1 MFRNFYYCFQ
11 FLLLAGLFIPCS
23 VFSQKNVELVA
34 NLPYPNMGSPIILN
48 DVWGYVDEQGT
59 EYALVGTFTGVSI
72 VSLLD
77 PANPEELFFVPGI
90 NSIWRDI
97 KTYQSIAYVSN
108 ESGNGIQL
116 IDLSNLPAEIS
127 FKDTVISGV
136 NTIHNLYQDEGFL
149 YAVGLNTLGGGM
161 MILDLR
167 QDPWNPEFAGSYT
180 NQYVHDVYVRN
191 KLAYTAEIFS
201 GQLSVVDVSDPVN
214 TSILGTKRYGNAVT
228 HNTWLNDSSNVC
240 FTTDERSR
248 AFVIAWDVS
257 DPENIEELDRIRSSL
272 SRGRATPHNVHVLND
287 FLVTSY
293 YKDGVQI
300 VDANR
305 PQNLVEVGYYDTF
318 PDSLEGTDGCWGSYP
333 FLPSGLILASDIK
346 EGLFIL
352 QPDYQRAAY
361 FEGKIL
367 DAVSLQPLQDAQIE
381 ILGLHALISTNV
393 LGEFATGFISHETT
407 DVVISRNG
415 YLPDTVGVT
424 FQQGEVTRLDIQLEP
439 NQVATFDLQV
449 VDDITEEPIDSVQ
462 LLFRGVNLGLEYEL
476 LSSDNTTLR
485 NTFADDTY
493 ELIAGKWGYQTTS
506 QTIDFQSDT
515 ISNIVVRMKSGYYD
529 DFIFDFKWETTDSQL
544 QGFWQRSVP
553 SGTMLLDNLLN
564 PNRDVETD
572 FGDQAYITDNRGGSF
587 ADGDVDNGPFILKSP
602 RLDLTIYQDPW
613 INYHWWMVSIT
624 PDLNF
629 EAGNDTL
636 WTILSNP
643 TDTVRIAYHT
653 GPLNNSWNQTS
664 IRVQDFMSPT
674 TDMQV
679 SFEIKD
685 LPPNHFVEAG
695 IDLFSVTDSMDLTTT
710 SSVPIISPKPSVYP
724 NPVGS
729 VLYLTNA
736 PDMIPEHLTWELYNA
751 SGTLLNRGTGTNEAK
766 LQPISFPYPPGMY
779 LMILKHPDYNVQ
791 HFKLIKTQE
800 N

>member
-1 MFRNFYYCFQ
+1 MFRFLYYCFQ
-11 FLLLAGLFIPCS
+11 IVLLAGLYIPCS
-23 VFSQKNVELVA
+23 VFSQNNIELVA

-48 DVWGYVDEQGT
+48 DVWGYVDEQGA

-77 PANPEELFFVPGI
+77 SKNPEELFFIPGI

-97 KTYQSIAYVSN
+97 KTYESIAYVSN

-149 YAVGLNTLGGGM
+149 YAVGLNTFGGGM

-167 QDPWNPEFAGSYT
+167 QDPWNPEFVGSYT

-191 KLAYTAEIFS
+191 KLAYTAEIFR
-201 GQLSVVDVSDPVN
+201 GQLGILDVSDPAN
-214 TSILGTKRYGNAVT
+214 TRIMGTKRYGNAVT
-228 HNTWLNDSSNVC
+228 HNTWLNDASKVC

-248 AFVIAWDVS
+248 AYVIAWDVS

-287 FLVTSY
+287 FLITSY

-318 PDSLEGTDGCWGSYP
+318 PDSLEGTDGCWGAYP

-352 QPDYQRAAY
+352 KPDYQRAAY
-361 FEGKIL
+361 FEGEIL
-367 DAVSLQPLQDAQIE
+367 DAVSLQPLQDVLIE
-381 ILGLHALISTNV
+381 VLDLNKSLFTNA
-393 LGEFATGFISHETT
+393 LGEFATGFISNKTT
-407 DVVISRNG
+407 NVVISRNG
-415 YLPDTVGVT
+415 YVSDTIEVT
-424 FQQGEVTRLDIQLEP
+424 FQQGEVTRLDIQLQPSE
-439 NQVATFDLQV
+439 VATFDLQV
-449 VDDITEEPIDSVQ
+449 VDDLTEEPIDSVQ
-462 LLFRGVNLGLEYEL
+462 LFFRGINLGLEYEL

-493 ELIAGKWGYQTTS
+493 ELIAGKWGYQTIS

-515 ISNIVVRMKSGYYD
+515 TSSVIIRMKTGYYD
-529 DFIFDFKWETTDSQL
+529 DFIFDFEWETTNSQL
-544 QGFWQRSVP
+544 QGFWQRAVP
-553 SGTMLLDNLLN
+553 SGTSLLDHLLN
-564 PNRDVETD
+564 PDRDVEID
-572 FGDQAYITDNRGGSF
+572 FGDQAYVTDNRGGTF
-587 ADGDVDNGPFILKSP
+587 ADGDVDNGPYILKSP
-602 RLDLTIYQDPW
+602 KFDLATYQDPW
-613 INYHWWMVSIT
+613 IHYHWWMVSIT

-636 WTILSNP
+636 WTLISNQ
-643 TDTVRIAYHT
+643 TDTVRIAFHT
-653 GPLNNSWNQTS
+653 GPLNNNWNQTS
-664 IRVQDFMSPT
+664 IRIQDFMSLT

-679 SFEIKD
+679 SFEIED
-685 LPPNHFVEAG
+685 LPPNNFVEAG
-695 IDLFSVTDSMDLTTT
+695 IDLFSITDSMNLTT
-710 SSVPIISPKPSVYP
+710 SSNIPVISPQPAVYP

-729 VLYLTNA
+729 VLYLANT
-736 PDMIPEHLTWELYNA
+736 PGMMSKHLTWELYNA
-751 SGTLLNRGTGTNEAK
+751 SGKLLNSGKRKNNTER
-766 LQPISFPYPPGMY
+766 QSISFPYPPGMY
-779 LMILKHPDYNVQ
+779 LMILKHPDFNVQ